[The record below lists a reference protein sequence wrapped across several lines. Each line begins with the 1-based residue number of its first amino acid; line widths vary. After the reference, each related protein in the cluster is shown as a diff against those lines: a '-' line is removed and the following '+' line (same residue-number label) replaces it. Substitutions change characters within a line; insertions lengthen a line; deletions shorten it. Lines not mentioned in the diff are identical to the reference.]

1 MKQRKKGLVR
11 LSATLFSFTLLLALL
26 VSPLSASEVK
36 KVHFIIPGG
45 AGGGWDGT
53 ARGVGKALLDSK
65 LLEQASF

>member
-1 MKQRKKGLVR
+1 MKQGRNKFVR
-11 LSATLFSFTLLLALL
+11 FGATLFSFTLLMALL
-26 VSPLSASEVK
+26 VSPVSASEVK
-36 KVHFIIPGG
+36 EIHFLIPGG